1 MRCIWRHVGAYIMVW
16 NGGRRI
22 WDNRACEWR
31 DNLGC
36 RGEACFDGRVW
47 GGGYG
52 GGAEVWREKFKRFSV
67 ISCHSKPRSA

>member
-47 GGGYG
+47 GGDMEEGQRCG
-52 GGAEVWREKFKRFSV
+52 EKSL
-67 ISCHSKPRSA
+67 SGLA